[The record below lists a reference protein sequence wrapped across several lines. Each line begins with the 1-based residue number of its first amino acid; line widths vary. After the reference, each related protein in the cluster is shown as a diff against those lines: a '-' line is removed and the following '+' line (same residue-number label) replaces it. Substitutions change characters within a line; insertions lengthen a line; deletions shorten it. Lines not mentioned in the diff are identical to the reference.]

1 MDAEQFSTYF
11 PKYRPVAYDTAKA
24 AQRAE
29 LEQLTRE
36 FEARNGPI
44 KTLPIT
50 DRGYVPPQ
58 RSLTPSKAMRK
69 QDARKMENPKIANFV
84 WHNRTEIR
92 DLVDSEKL
100 CRRKLAEM
108 IGICTITLRHNLS
121 GKTVAGYDR
130 AMAIEAAVRQ
140 MLSEVSP

>member
-1 MDAEQFSTYF
+1 MDIEPIGTYIPRF
-11 PKYRPVAYDTAKA
+11 RPVAYDTAKA
-24 AQRAE
+24 VQRAE
-29 LEQLTRE
+29 IADHVQE
-36 FEARNGPI
+36 FISRNGPI

-58 RSLTPSKAMRK
+58 RSLTPSRAMRK

-92 DLVDSEKL
+92 DLVDNNKL

-108 IGICTITLRHNLS
+108 IGVCTITLRHNLS
-121 GKTVAGYDR
+121 GKTIAGYDR
-130 AMAIEAAVRQ
+130 AMAIESAVRQ
-140 MLSEVSP
+140 MLAEVSP

>member
-1 MDAEQFSTYF
+1 MDTDQFNTYF
-11 PKYRPVAYDTAKA
+11 PKFYPVAYDTAKA
-24 AQRAE
+24 VQRAE
-29 LEQLTRE
+29 IADQIRE
-36 FEARNGPI
+36 FESRNGPI

-84 WHNRTEIR
+84 WRNRMEIR
-92 DLVDSEKL
+92 DLVDNNKL

-108 IGICTITLRHNLS
+108 IGVCTITLRHNLS

-130 AMAIEAAVRQ
+130 AMAIEAAVRE
-140 MLSEVSP
+140 MLAEVSP